1 MKIEMK
7 ISLDTELEG
16 EAGVLAQISQ
26 VFTDAVGTPKKTVV
40 VPEAVVAKLVEEVK
54 EAVKAPEPEQVSED
68 KAEPAAETAPEPVA
82 KAEPEQVVEEVKC
95 DEPRE
100 VMTEEKILKLTEAK
114 MMGMDTAFLTDIAK
128 QVGIDVNATLGR
140 NTNKKVRELILDWQD
155 SIKAPASPRPES
167 PSGETPDGPM
177 DYSEAKNIVS
187 KYFIDVPCSAYG
199 TRRKGCQAMML
210 KFGAFSVNEDGA
222 KIAKFSAL
230 RDKGE
235 DYRPLVAAIRQ
246 LYPDVK

>member
-68 KAEPAAETAPEPVA
+68 RAEPATEPEQAGEPEPAAE
-82 KAEPEQVVEEVKC
+82 AEPAP
-95 DEPRE
+95 EPRE

-114 MMGMDTAFLTDIAK
+114 MMGMDTAFLTEIAK

-167 PSGETPDGPM
+167 PSGNTPDGPM

-230 RDKGE
+230 KDKGE

-246 LYPDVK
+246 LYPDVQ

>member
-68 KAEPAAETAPEPVA
+68 KAEPATEPEQA
-82 KAEPEQVVEEVKC
+82 AEPEQVVEEVKC

-114 MMGMDTAFLTDIAK
+114 MMGMDTGFLTEIAK

-167 PSGETPDGPM
+167 PSGNTPDGPM

-246 LYPDVK
+246 LYPDVQ

>member
-1 MKIEMK
+1 
-7 ISLDTELEG
+7 
-16 EAGVLAQISQ
+16 
-26 VFTDAVGTPKKTVV
+26 
-40 VPEAVVAKLVEEVK
+40 VAKLVEEVK
-54 EAVKAPEPEQVSED
+54 EAVKAPEP
-68 KAEPAAETAPEPVA
+68 AAETAPEPEA
-82 KAEPEQVVEEVKC
+82 KAEPVAAPEPEPEPAAEAETAP
-95 DEPRE
+95 EPRE

-167 PSGETPDGPM
+167 PSGNTPDGPM